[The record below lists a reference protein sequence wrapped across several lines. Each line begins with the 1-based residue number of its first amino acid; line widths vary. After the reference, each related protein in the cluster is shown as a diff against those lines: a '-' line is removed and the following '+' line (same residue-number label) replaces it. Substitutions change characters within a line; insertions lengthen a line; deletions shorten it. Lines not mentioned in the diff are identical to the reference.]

1 MLKLQISVVV
11 FIKSPLF
18 SSPQKTT
25 YGGKTPTPMAPIAE
39 EWPVSHGSRV
49 MINYIEQGT
58 IKSKIKLVYEKY
70 RCDMT
75 CTHLILLSL
84 KNS

>member
-1 MLKLQISVVV
+1 MGEKHQ
-11 FIKSPLF
+11 
-18 SSPQKTT
+18 PQW
-25 YGGKTPTPMAPIAE
+25 APIAE

-58 IKSKIKLVYEKY
+58 IKSKIKQVYELYRCNTIKKYIY

-75 CTHLILLSL
+75 CTRLILLFVKKS
-84 KNS
+84 